1 MATLLQRSIL
11 QQVLKARKEEVFESS
26 TTKIWHERKEN
37 VLTFWAKFFCEPCA
51 RFSAKKMMISPNFI
65 KNRSRKSQER

>member
-26 TTKIWHERKEN
+26 TTKIWHERKDEHGTQ
-37 VLTFWAKFFCEPCA
+37 V
-51 RFSAKKMMISPNFI
+51 
-65 KNRSRKSQER
+65 SRYDFLKGIFE

>member
-26 TTKIWHERKEN
+26 TTKIWQGRKEN
-37 VLTFWAKFFCEPCA
+37 VLTFWG
-51 RFSAKKMMISPNFI
+51 
-65 KNRSRKSQER
+65 QVLL

>member
-11 QQVLKARKEEVFESS
+11 QQQVLKARKEEVFESS

-37 VLTFWAKFFCEPCA
+37 VLTFWG
-51 RFSAKKMMISPNFI
+51 
-65 KNRSRKSQER
+65 QVLL

>member
-11 QQVLKARKEEVFESS
+11 QQVLKARKEEVFESF

-37 VLTFWAKFFCEPCA
+37 VLTFWG
-51 RFSAKKMMISPNFI
+51 
-65 KNRSRKSQER
+65 QVLL

>member
-11 QQVLKARKEEVFESS
+11 QQVLKARKKEVFESS

-37 VLTFWAKFFCEPCA
+37 VLTFWG
-51 RFSAKKMMISPNFI
+51 
-65 KNRSRKSQER
+65 QVLL